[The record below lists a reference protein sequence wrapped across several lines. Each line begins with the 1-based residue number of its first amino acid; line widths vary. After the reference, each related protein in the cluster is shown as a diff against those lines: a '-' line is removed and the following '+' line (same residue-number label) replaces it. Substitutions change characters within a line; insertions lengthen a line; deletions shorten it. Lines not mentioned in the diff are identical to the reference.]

1 MPSMKAR
8 TLCVVSLM
16 IAGCTSVQVEPVAVR
31 PDLVCIQENPAVWVK
46 DFLPVVRAGFARH
59 GVPTETYA
67 QVPRHCP
74 YVLEY
79 TARQTWD
86 VAPYLSVAELT
97 LRDANGRMV
106 GQADYHLRG
115 KGGLSLMKW
124 QGTAAKLDP
133 VIDELLGQ
141 MRPVPVVRST
151 TPAFITPAT
160 ATLTFEDELA
170 ALQAKNLS
178 YQDYSNQYRA
188 LRQRYGLDR

>member
-1 MPSMKAR
+1 MKAR
-8 TLCVVSLM
+8 TLCVVSLVL
-16 IAGCTSVQVEPVAVR
+16 AGCTSVQVEPVAVR
-31 PDLVCIQENPAVWVK
+31 PELVCIQENPAVWVK

-67 QVPRHCP
+67 QVPRQCP

-86 VAPYLSVAELT
+86 MAPYLSVAELT
-97 LRDANGRMV
+97 IRDASGRRV

-124 QGTAAKLDP
+124 QGTAAKLNP
-133 VIDELLGQ
+133 VIDELMGQ
-141 MRPVPVVRST
+141 MRPALVARSSSPVALT
-151 TPAFITPAT
+151 ATPAA
-160 ATLTFEDELA
+160 LTFEDELA
-170 ALQAKNLS
+170 ALQARNLG
-178 YQDYSNQYRA
+178 YQAYSEQYHA

>member
-1 MPSMKAR
+1 MKAR
-8 TLCVVSLM
+8 TLCVVSL
-16 IAGCTSVQVEPVAVR
+16 ILAGCTSVQVEPVAVR

-46 DFLPVVRAGFARH
+46 DFLPAVRAGFARH

-67 QVPRHCP
+67 QVPRQCP

-86 VAPYLSVAELT
+86 MAPYLSVAELT
-97 LRDANGRMV
+97 IRDAGGRQV

-124 QGTAAKLDP
+124 QGTAAKLNP
-133 VIDELLGQ
+133 VIDQLLGQ
-141 MRPVPVVRST
+141 MRPAPVVRST
-151 TPAFITPAT
+151 APVASTATPAA
-160 ATLTFEDELA
+160 LTFEDELA
-170 ALQAKNLS
+170 ALQARNLG
-178 YQDYSNQYRA
+178 YQAYSEQYHA

>member
-1 MPSMKAR
+1 MNAR
-8 TLCVVSLM
+8 MLLVVSM
-16 IAGCTSVQVEPVAVR
+16 ILTGCTSVQVEPVAVR
-31 PDLVCIQENPAVWVK
+31 PDLVCIQENPAVWIK

-59 GVPTETYA
+59 GIATESYA
-67 QVPRHCP
+67 QVPRQCP

-86 VAPYLSVAELT
+86 FTPYLSVAELT

-106 GQADYHLRG
+106 GQANYHLRG

-141 MRPVPVVRST
+141 MRPAPVAKTTVPAST
-151 TPAFITPAT
+151 ISAPAAS
-160 ATLTFEDELA
+160 TFEEELS
-170 ALQAKNLS
+170 ALQARNLN
-178 YQDYSNQYRA
+178 YQDYSDQYRA
-188 LRQRYGLDR
+188 LRQRYGMDR

>member
-1 MPSMKAR
+1 MKAR
-8 TLCVVSLM
+8 MLGVVSL
-16 IAGCTSVQVEPVAVR
+16 ILAGCTSVQVQPVAVR
-31 PDLVCIQENPAVWVK
+31 PDVVCIQENPAVWVK

-59 GVPTETYA
+59 GVPTESYT
-67 QVPRHCP
+67 QVPRECP

-86 VAPYLSVAELT
+86 GVPYLSAAELT
-97 LRDANGRMV
+97 LRDASGRLV

-115 KGGLSLMKW
+115 KGGFSLMKW
-124 QGTAAKLDP
+124 QGTATKINP
-133 VIDELLGQ
+133 VVDELLGQ
-141 MRPVPVVRST
+141 MRPAPVTS
-151 TPAFITPAT
+151 PITPAVSSST
-160 ATLTFEDELA
+160 PAGLTFEDELA